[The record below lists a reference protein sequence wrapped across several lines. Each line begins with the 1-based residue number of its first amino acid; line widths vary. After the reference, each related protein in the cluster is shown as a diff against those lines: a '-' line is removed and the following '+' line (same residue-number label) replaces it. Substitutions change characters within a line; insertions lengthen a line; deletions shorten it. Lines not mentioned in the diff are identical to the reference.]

1 MSWNLA
7 IATGRRAGQVPCG
20 GIFPSAVRLL
30 AMLSLLHV
38 LAPSRV
44 AASGQLPL
52 LTEEPYSPCQGTLDS
67 AIAYGADLI
76 GPGSEEL
83 GQQRFRSHVDMVVP
97 EVQLNYGLT
106 PRVQGRAAG
115 NLALTTA
122 SPDGAAEAGF
132 GDFSAGLK
140 YRFMDE
146 EDGPESDGTCDP
158 DQSEDPYGLE
168 GPVSV
173 SIFPQFTFPTG
184 SVRKG
189 LGFGQY
195 SLFLPV
201 DAARQFGPL
210 IVIGEAAFDWNYHD
224 RTFPNQIELGV
235 AAYYS
240 ITPKWDLLGEQ
251 RFSFQTAGEGTGMW
265 LMNVGAE
272 YQLTD
277 YIGFFGSV
285 GTSVSATLRVPQSNF
300 MSQIGIDITLPFV
313 Q

>member
-1 MSWNLA
+1 
-7 IATGRRAGQVPCG
+7 
-20 GIFPSAVRLL
+20 
-30 AMLSLLHV
+30 MLSLLHV

-106 PRVQGRAAG
+106 PRVQGRVAG

-140 YRFMDE
+140 YRFIDE

>member
-1 MSWNLA
+1 VELSHHNG
-7 IATGRRAGQVPCG
+7 GRTREFRCG
-20 GIFPSAVRLL
+20 GIFPTAVCLL
-30 AMLSLLHV
+30 AILLFLH
-38 LAPSRV
+38 PSRA

-52 LTEEPYSPCQGTLDS
+52 QTEEPYSPCQETLDT

-97 EVQLNYGLT
+97 EVQLNYGIT
-106 PRVQGRAAG
+106 PRLQGRVQGQ
-115 NLALTTA
+115 LPLTTV
-122 SPDGAAEAGF
+122 SPNGAAAAGF
-132 GDFSAGLK
+132 GDFSTGLK

-146 EDGPESDGTCDP
+146 EDGPEADGTCDP
-158 DQSEDPYGLE
+158 DQSEDPYGLD

-184 SVRKG
+184 LSSKA

-201 DAARQFGPL
+201 DVARQFGSL

-224 RTFPNQIELGV
+224 RTSANQVELGL

-251 RFSFQTAGEGTGMW
+251 RFNIQTVGHGTAMW

-272 YQLTD
+272 YQLND

-285 GTSVSATLRVPQSNF
+285 GTSVSATLRVPQSIF
-300 MSQIGIDITLPFV
+300 TSQIGIDITLPLAE
-313 Q
+313 

>member
-1 MSWNLA
+1 M
-7 IATGRRAGQVPCG
+7 
-20 GIFPSAVRLL
+20 
-30 AMLSLLHV
+30 
-38 LAPSRV
+38 APSRA

-67 AIAYGADLI
+67 AIAYGVDLI